1 MHLKM
6 SKDNLIETVRLIR
19 FYFSHFGEI
28 VNPILK
34 TLTVALFS
42 LLSACASTYQPPTI
56 GDTAKIR
63 YLNASKNGRNVVVF
77 AYEKNDCVSPQVI
90 GHLDER
96 FLKKPQDTNV
106 QFIPLN
112 TESDQQKSIEVAIP
126 AEKPFISYIRL
137 LTLGSYST
145 SCRVTFSFTPKKDG
159 MYEAIYD
166 EDDSHCFL
174 TLNTIKQ
181 DKNGKFVRYSS
192 MDLLDPKTRQ
202 CRF

>member
-1 MHLKM
+1 
-6 SKDNLIETVRLIR
+6 
-19 FYFSHFGEI
+19 

-34 TLTVALFS
+34 TLTVAFFL
-42 LLSACASTYQPPTI
+42 LLSACASTYQPPSI

-77 AYEKNDCVSPQVI
+77 AYEKNDCVAPQVI

-96 FLKKPQDTNV
+96 FLRKPENINAQL
-106 QFIPLN
+106 IPLN
-112 TESDQQKSIEVAIP
+112 TDSNLQKSIEIAIP
-126 AEKPFISYIRL
+126 AGKPFISYIRL

-159 MYEAIYD
+159 MYEAVYD
-166 EDDSHCFL
+166 EDDTNCFL
-174 TLNTIKQ
+174 TLNAINQ
-181 DKNGKFVRYSS
+181 DKNGKFVRSAA

-202 CRF
+202 CKF

>member
-1 MHLKM
+1 M

-34 TLTVALFS
+34 TMTIAFFS
-42 LLSACASTYQPPTI
+42 LLSGCASTYYQPPST

-63 YLNASKNGRNVVVF
+63 YLNASNHGRNVVVF
-77 AYEKNDCVSPQVI
+77 AYEKNDCSAPQVI
-90 GHLDER
+90 GHLDKR
-96 FLKKPQDTNV
+96 FLKKPQDTYV

-126 AEKPFISYIRL
+126 AEKPFISYVRL
-137 LTLGSYST
+137 LNLGSYGN
-145 SCRVTFSFTPKKDG
+145 SCRITFSFTPKKDG